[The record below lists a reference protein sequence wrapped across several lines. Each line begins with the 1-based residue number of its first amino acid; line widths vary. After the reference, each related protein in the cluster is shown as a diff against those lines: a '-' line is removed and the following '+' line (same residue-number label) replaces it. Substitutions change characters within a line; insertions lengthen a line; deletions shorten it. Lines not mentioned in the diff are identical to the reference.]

1 MTNKCTYNEELLAVK
16 DMPTKTLSNTNNGK
30 SEIVDWATK
39 VLNSPTS
46 SCKTQLKPHITSA
59 SKAWDLGSMQEK
71 VYNIHLE
78 CLREGP
84 FIASI
89 KHGWKRGPKQ
99 NSVLSV
105 ES

>member
-1 MTNKCTYNEELLAVK
+1 MTTRYIHNEELLAVK
-16 DMPTKTLSNTNNGK
+16 DMATKTLSNTKNGK

-39 VLNSPTS
+39 VLNSPIS

-59 SKAWDLGSMQEK
+59 SKAWDVGSMQE
-71 VYNIHLE
+71 VYTIHLE

-84 FIASI
+84 FIVSI
-89 KHGWKRGPKQ
+89 KHGWKRGPRQ
-99 NSVLSV
+99 NSVLPV